1 MIKTN
6 AKVGAWLNDWQMNKC
21 KVVVLV
27 KDCDAPDARGMLLIG
42 ITGQT
47 NPFAKLPS
55 RKSGKP

>member
-27 KDCDAPDARGMLLIG
+27 KDCDAPDARGIISSENVVNMLKIEK
-42 ITGQT
+42 ISTH
-47 NPFAKLPS
+47 
-55 RKSGKP
+55 